1 MGVSGPPGVVDSS
14 PSDLQLVVSGLP
26 ARQFSV
32 GEDSPSMAQLSSVDN
47 HILFAA
53 EAESDQLDVIEALS
67 E

>member
-1 MGVSGPPGVVDSS
+1 
-14 PSDLQLVVSGLP
+14 
-26 ARQFSV
+26 
-32 GEDSPSMAQLSSVDN
+32 MAQLMTLLESSVDN